1 MKKQLVFILLLSCL
15 NWLGFQSEHF
25 AFSSELNF
33 EALQVVPDSDLG
45 RWYSGQVYFDG
56 QWRRI
61 EQVQQLVAMDRRWQA
76 YQ

>member
-15 NWLGFQSEHF
+15 NWLGFQSEQI
-25 AFSSELNF
+25 AFSSDLDF
-33 EALQVVPDSDLG
+33 EALQVGPDSDSDLG

-61 EQVQQLVAMDRRWQA
+61 EQVRKS
-76 YQ
+76 